1 VSDVDGRFRGP
12 DGAIR
17 TAPAGH
23 LRYSTFSLWDTF
35 RAAHPLHT
43 LLVPERVDDFV
54 ASLLDHADGAGR
66 LPKWPIWG
74 GETGTMIGEPALPV
88 IAEAW
93 AKGFRGF
100 DGQRALAAMVATST
114 RDATPVYAGD
124 HSISQW
130 SLYDRYGYYPTDVT
144 GGEAV
149 SRSLEAGIGDAA
161 TARMAAMLGEKAEA
175 KRFGARA
182 RSWRKLIDP
191 ETRLAR
197 GRDAAGQWRTPF
209 DPLTPTSP
217 LNNPGDYTEANA
229 WQYTWTPAL
238 HDPQGL
244 VQALGGKKAAGAM
257 LDRFFFELPG
267 TKGAEYLG
275 QEAMIGQYAHGNEP
289 SHHVAWLYAYTD
301 RPERTAALVRRIAE
315 SFYRDTPDGLVGNE
329 DAGQMSAWYVFA
341 TLGFYPLDPVSAQY
355 VAAVPLTPRAVLLV
369 PGRPVLTI
377 TCKACRS
384 GNVTVRLDDKRY
396 SATALPHRALIDS
409 ERLTF
414 VGGGSALR

>member
-1 VSDVDGRFRGP
+1 
-12 DGAIR
+12 
-17 TAPAGH
+17 
-23 LRYSTFSLWDTF
+23 
-35 RAAHPLHT
+35 
-43 LLVPERVDDFV
+43 
-54 ASLLDHADGAGR
+54 
-66 LPKWPIWG
+66 
-74 GETGTMIGEPALPV
+74 
-88 IAEAW
+88 
-93 AKGFRGF
+93 
-100 DGQRALAAMVATST
+100 
-114 RDATPVYAGD
+114 
-124 HSISQW
+124 
-130 SLYDRYGYYPTDVT
+130 
-144 GGEAV
+144 
-149 SRSLEAGIGDAA
+149 
-161 TARMAAMLGEKAEA
+161 MLGEKAEA

-191 ETRLAR
+191 DTRLAR

-244 VQALGGKKAAGAM
+244 VQALGGKQAAGAM
-257 LDRFFFELPG
+257 LDRFFFDLPV

-355 VAAVPLTPRAVLLV
+355 VAAVPLTPRAVLRV

-384 GNVTVRLDDKRY
+384 GNVTVRLDDKTY

-414 VGGGSALR
+414 VGSGPAMR